1 MNESYAEA
9 AVKKEPDAKTFL
21 LKGLLWAGVVVL
33 FAASFVIGNQI
44 LLLLAAVALV
54 CAIYFIPLLNLEYEV
69 IFCDGQ
75 FDFDKIMGGN
85 KRKTMLKLDLENAE
99 ILAPVGSHSLDS
111 YNNQKLAVKDYTS
124 GKKDANVY
132 CLVARGGNVVY
143 KVLFE
148 PNEKM
153 ITCAKNKSPRKV
165 VEY

>member
-9 AVKKEPDAKTFL
+9 AVKKQPDAKTFL
-21 LKGLLWAGVVVL
+21 TKAALWVAIAVL
-33 FAASFVIGNQI
+33 FVGSFIINNQI

-54 CAIYFIPLLNLEYEV
+54 CGIYFIPLLDLEYEV

-111 YNNQKLAVKDYTS
+111 YNNQRLTVKNYTS
-124 GKKDANVY
+124 GKKDAKIY
-132 CLVARGGNVVY
+132 CLVARGGNVMY

-153 ITCAKNKSPRKV
+153 IKCAKDKSPRKV